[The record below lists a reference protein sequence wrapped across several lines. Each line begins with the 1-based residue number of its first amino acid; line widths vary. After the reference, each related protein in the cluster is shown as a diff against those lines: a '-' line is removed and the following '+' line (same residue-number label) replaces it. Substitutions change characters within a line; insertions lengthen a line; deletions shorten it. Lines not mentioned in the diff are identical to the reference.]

1 MSIVLDALRKAEA
14 ERARGE
20 VPGLHSGLGP
30 AVVPLPASRTAALPW
45 AWLAAGAGGLLVLI
59 AVVIGAGAWWRWVRA
74 DVAQPANG
82 SFAGVSQPSQPS
94 PSTPLPSASV
104 PVPSPATTPAP
115 IAATARVTAGP
126 TPVPAPAP
134 VPTPVTPPAAP
145 AAATSPTKIVP
156 LGQATPA
163 PQANTVPST
172 ITPPIAP
179 ITPVAPA
186 VAAPATPPADGRP
199 VALADLPEDVRRE
212 LPPLSVGGLIQMDD
226 PPRRSLIING
236 VIVMEGE
243 AIQPGLVLERIG
255 NGQAV
260 LRHKGWRVLL
270 GI

>member
-30 AVVPLPASRTAALPW
+30 AIVPLPASRVAALPW
-45 AWLAAGAGGLLVLI
+45 VWLAAGAAGLLVLI
-59 AVVIGAGAWWRWVRA
+59 ALVVGAGAWWRWVNSG
-74 DVAQPANG
+74 VA
-82 SFAGVSQPSQPS
+82 
-94 PSTPLPSASV
+94 T
-104 PVPSPATTPAP
+104 
-115 IAATARVTAGP
+115 
-126 TPVPAPAP
+126 
-134 VPTPVTPPAAP
+134 PAAP
-145 AAATSPTKIVP
+145 AAP
-156 LGQATPA
+156 LAAASQPSAA
-163 PQANTVPST
+163 P
-172 ITPPIAP
+172 
-179 ITPVAPA
+179 
-186 VAAPATPPADGRP
+186 VAAPVVHAAPLTPSPAQPAAPAPIPAEAAAKPAPAAVVPLAQAKPAPAQAGASATTAATAAPIAAPAAVPASTAVPVPVPVPAAGPALPPADGRP
-199 VALADLPEDVRRE
+199 VALADLPEEVRRE
-212 LPPLSVGGLIQMDD
+212 LPPLNVGGLIQMDD